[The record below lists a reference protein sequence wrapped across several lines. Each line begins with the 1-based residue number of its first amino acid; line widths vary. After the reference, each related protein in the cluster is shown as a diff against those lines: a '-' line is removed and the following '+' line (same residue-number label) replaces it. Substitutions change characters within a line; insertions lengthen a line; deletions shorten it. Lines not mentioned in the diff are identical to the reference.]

1 VRLPDFE
8 YLEPGS
14 LDEALNAL
22 VEHSGRTA
30 ILAGGT
36 DLIDRLNKRLVNP
49 ETMMSLKNLSELNY
63 IRRED
68 DKVLIGS
75 MTPLVSVIDSEVI
88 NEHFKALAQAVA
100 LIGAPSIQHV
110 RGTIGG
116 NLCLETRCMYYN
128 QSLMW
133 RSGRTRCHKDHG
145 ETCYAEENSDRCRS
159 ANQSDG
165 ACALMALGAD
175 IVMAST
181 KGKRKISIEEFFTGK
196 GETPFALEP
205 DELVSEIQISVPK
218 ERHGSSF
225 KKLRLRS
232 SIDYALVSAAVQL
245 KEKEGK
251 ITEARIAIGGAGASP
266 LFLKEASELIKGKE
280 VNDSD
285 AVDKAAERVIKHTSA
300 FMVENLG
307 STLEYRRKMSGLM
320 AKTAIEEALERLKS

>member
-1 VRLPDFE
+1 MRLPDFE
-8 YLEPGS
+8 YLEPGT
-14 LDEALNAL
+14 LDEALNTLA
-22 VEHSGRTA
+22 EKSGQTA

-49 ETMMSLKNLSELNY
+49 SNIMSLKNLRELDY
-63 IRRED
+63 ISRKN

-75 MTPLVSVIDSEVI
+75 MTPLVSVIESKVI
-88 NEHFKALAQAVA
+88 NEHFKALAQAVF
-100 LIGAPSIQHV
+100 LIGAPSIQHF

-116 NLCLETRCMYYN
+116 NLCLETRCLYYN
-128 QSLMW
+128 QSATW

-175 IVMAST
+175 IVLAST

-196 GETPFALEP
+196 GETPFALDP
-205 DELVSEIQISVPK
+205 DELVSEIQLSISK
-218 ERHGSSF
+218 DKHGSSF
-225 KKLRLRS
+225 KKLRYRS
-232 SIDYALVSAAVQL
+232 AIDFALVSAAVQL

-251 ITEARIAIGGAGASP
+251 ITEARIAVGGAGASP
-266 LFLKEASELIKGKE
+266 LFLKEASDILRGKAL
-280 VNDSD
+280 NDEG
-285 AVDKAAERVIKHTSA
+285 AVDRAVDTVVRHASA
-300 FMVENLG
+300 FMVDNLG

-320 AKTAIEEALERLKS
+320 AKKAIIEAKERMV